1 MTHLILEQ
9 VNYLQKPLDFL
20 IYLVGKAFR
29 GIWTAMVLFG
39 AAVIAS
45 RQASANKQ
53 IMDFIRIE
61 YPNEAPEHVL
71 WRIQQGAK
79 MK

>member
-45 RQASANKQ
+45 RQASANAQ

-61 YPNEAPEHVL
+61 YPNENPEHVL
-71 WRIQQGAK
+71 YRIQQGAQ

>member
-45 RQASANKQ
+45 RQASADAQ

-61 YPNEAPEHVL
+61 YPNENPEHVL
-71 WRIQQGAK
+71 YRIQQGGQ

>member
-1 MTHLILEQ
+1 
-9 VNYLQKPLDFL
+9 
-20 IYLVGKAFR
+20 
-29 GIWTAMVLFG
+29 MVLFG

-45 RQASANKQ
+45 RQASANAQ

-61 YPNEAPEHVL
+61 YPNENPEHVL
-71 WRIQQGAK
+71 YRIQQGAQ